1 VEERLSKDFAI
12 VFVGDLM
19 SYVVV
24 FMTTSNKEEAVKIV
38 RILLKERLIACAN
51 ILDPVSSLFWWQ
63 GKIDEEKEFLVFMKS
78 RKNLFERL
86 SERVME
92 IHSYEVPEIIAL
104 PIIEGS
110 PPYLDWLKASLQPV
124 GGDD

>member
-1 VEERLSKDFAI
+1 
-12 VFVGDLM
+12 M